1 MARPAYTHGI
11 FQLDPKVN
19 GRYNPPGDALEKF
32 TDVKTAVMKL
42 AELRKLAELEKRNP
56 YDIVVLPLGVKGE
69 GLLPLGV

>member
-19 GRYNPPGDALEKF
+19 GRYGAPGEALEKF
-32 TDVKTAVMKL
+32 TDAKKAAARL
-42 AELRKLAELEKRNP
+42 SELRELAKIEKKNI
-56 YDIVVLPLGVKGE
+56 YDIVVLPLGAKGE

>member
-19 GRYNPPGDALEKF
+19 GRYGTPGEALEKF
-32 TDVKTAVMKL
+32 TDAKKAAARL
-42 AELRKLAELEKRNP
+42 SELRKVAELEKRNP
-56 YDIVVLPLGVKGE
+56 YDVVVLPLGAKGE